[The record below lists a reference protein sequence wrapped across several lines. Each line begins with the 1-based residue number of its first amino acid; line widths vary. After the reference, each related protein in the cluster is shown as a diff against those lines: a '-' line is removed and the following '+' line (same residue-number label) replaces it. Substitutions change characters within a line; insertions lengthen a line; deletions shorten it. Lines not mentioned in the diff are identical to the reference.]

1 MAESELHLE
10 VERLN
15 DEIED
20 WRDRYKKYFFHKTSF
35 SKGFIR
41 NIRIP
46 RVLMKKP
53 GN

>member
-1 MAESELHLE
+1 MAESELHLDI
-10 VERLN
+10 ERLN

-20 WRDRYKKYFFHKTSF
+20 WRDRYKKYFNNIIL
-35 SKGFIR
+35 KGFIR

-46 RVLMKKP
+46 RVRMKKP